1 MKDLRNRAEEEMTIV
16 EQHQFNGGIIETP
29 SPRPRIQAHFHSTVS
44 VQKLRRFNILI
55 FIFRLLS
62 FCFSLAAAIF
72 MLANSRASKSP
83 SWVDFDTFRFVAIAN
98 SIVGVYS
105 LFQVVASLWDILR
118 NSTLFPE
125 IVQIWF
131 DFGHDQAF
139 GYMVLSANSAGTAL
153 ARSLHDTDTCND
165 NNAFCVQSDI
175 SIALGF
181 IGFLFLAFSA
191 LLSGFR
197 VVCYLL
203 KGSRFHL

>member
-1 MKDLRNRAEEEMTIV
+1 MMIV
-16 EQHQFNGGIIETP
+16 EHHQGNGVIIETP

-55 FIFRLLS
+55 FLFRFAA

-72 MLANSRASKSP
+72 MLANSRAAKSP
-83 SWVDFDTFRFVAIAN
+83 SWIDYDTFRFVAIAN
-98 SIVGVYS
+98 SIISVYS
-105 LFQVVASLWDILR
+105 LFQVVAALWDILR
-118 NSTLFPE
+118 NNTLFPE

-139 GYMVLSANSAGTAL
+139 AYMLLSANSAGTAL
-153 ARSLHDTDTCND
+153 ARSLKDTDTCTD
-165 NNAFCVQSDI
+165 INAFCVQANI
-175 SIALGF
+175 SIGLGF
-181 IGFLFLAFSA
+181 VGFLFLGFSA